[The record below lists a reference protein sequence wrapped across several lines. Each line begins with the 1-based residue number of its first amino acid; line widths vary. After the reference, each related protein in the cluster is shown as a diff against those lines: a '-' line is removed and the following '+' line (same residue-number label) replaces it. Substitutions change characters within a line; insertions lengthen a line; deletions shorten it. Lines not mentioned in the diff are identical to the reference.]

1 MTALFAVA
9 RQQKSGA
16 YLKQLKDQ
24 NEQLRHIRKEL
35 AYDLSR
41 LRERHNDLLKESN
54 ASHMEKQRLKR
65 AKQEVEQQH
74 SALKTELQVA
84 EEDHAFAS
92 GRLKQIHKDL
102 ADTTKRNSH
111 LLEQL
116 QGHRFESIGTNKK
129 LAQVSK
135 LIETE
140 RSALATLES
149 RLSRI
154 QQERRVAQARL
165 KQQSSVFDD
174 LKLKSEHV
182 LAAAGREENELKQI
196 ECQVAAIEAA
206 TVSAAFHIQA
216 AEQRRIALSQ
226 SKVQL
231 KYLEAQAAVGG
242 NLPNHEEPPPKP
254 LPPSDS
260 NSPECAPI
268 VNQKSLESA
277 ATTNPSSSRQVKRP
291 RNAGYRSPRL
301 VRRMTPARAAGLDA
315 RVVLQQRSQTAGAT
329 KATPSPD
336 PTARSLD
343 FNAGEAFAVPDV
355 QSHGQAD
362 LDDLFNA
369 QSHSRKRSTQ
379 VPAGGS
385 ASNSKVVSGAA
396 TPLNRSDSGSSSSH
410 SLLFVPDL
418 PASTSSD
425 SPELQLRH
433 GAVGETRVATGL
445 GGRGTGGIPALKQQ
459 PPQELKHL
467 HAHTTPVKGGGGMSS
482 GQENKPPAAAG
493 AQIVSSPQESED
505 AAAGDLLF
513 F

>member
-1 MTALFAVA
+1 MLFAVA
-9 RQQKSGA
+9 RQQKSGT

-54 ASHMEKQRLKR
+54 ASHMHMEKQRLKR

-92 GRLKQIHKDL
+92 GRLKQIQKDL

-135 LIETE
+135 LIEIE

-226 SKVQL
+226 SKAQL
-231 KYLEAQAAVGG
+231 KYLEAQTAVGG

-254 LPPSDS
+254 LLPSNS

-268 VNQKSLESA
+268 VNQ
-277 ATTNPSSSRQVKRP
+277 
-291 RNAGYRSPRL
+291 
-301 VRRMTPARAAGLDA
+301 
-315 RVVLQQRSQTAGAT
+315 
-329 KATPSPD
+329 
-336 PTARSLD
+336 
-343 FNAGEAFAVPDV
+343 
-355 QSHGQAD
+355 
-362 LDDLFNA
+362 
-369 QSHSRKRSTQ
+369 
-379 VPAGGS
+379 
-385 ASNSKVVSGAA
+385 
-396 TPLNRSDSGSSSSH
+396 
-410 SLLFVPDL
+410 
-418 PASTSSD
+418 
-425 SPELQLRH
+425 
-433 GAVGETRVATGL
+433 
-445 GGRGTGGIPALKQQ
+445 
-459 PPQELKHL
+459 
-467 HAHTTPVKGGGGMSS
+467 
-482 GQENKPPAAAG
+482 
-493 AQIVSSPQESED
+493 
-505 AAAGDLLF
+505 
-513 F
+513 